1 MGYVLSTE
9 RMRVAVKNER
19 GAVVR
24 RKQFKRG
31 DTVTEKD
38 LEHLEGRFEALVN
51 SGALVNEDDYADSGD
66 ANPLPGRGP
75 GNSTVGGTTVA
86 DLGFSAE
93 GGSLP
98 EGVTLNS
105 DGSVTISKEALE
117 AQGLSVGDLTEAD
130 EADEAEDE
138 DDDEDVDP
146 EDQFDPAK
154 VEDFESMDYPTLQ
167 RLAKARTGNG
177 AGGKDDLVARL
188 EAHAAEARAK

>member
-38 LEHLEGRFEALVN
+38 LEHLEGRFEALVQ
-51 SGALVNEDDYADSGD
+51 SGAL
-66 ANPLPGRGP
+66 
-75 GNSTVGGTTVA
+75 
-86 DLGFSAE
+86 
-93 GGSLP
+93 
-98 EGVTLNS
+98 TLNS

-130 EADEAEDE
+130 EDDDE

-177 AGGKDDLVARL
+177 AGGKADLVARL